1 MQPRFRVPL
10 LTQIIVDK
18 GGFQLQRLFRFFDE
32 LSRGS
37 WEKKYIEGTDFDLTS
52 SPAVV
57 STIRAWIRPYQ
68 DEDRVWSCDLGACYT
83 VASGART
90 GVTATF
96 TGIKFK
102 NTAGLFQPVTG
113 FAMDGTAPYPEQCYA
128 ELNTGNIILKHA
140 SATTTI
146 YGFSAHGIELEEQP
160 DFAE

>member
-1 MQPRFRVPL
+1 MQPRFRVPPK
-10 LTQIIVDK
+10 TQIITED
-18 GGFQLQRLFRFFDE
+18 GFQKDWLFKFFDE

-37 WEKKYIEGTDFDLTS
+37 WKKKYIEGINFDLTS

-68 DEDRVWSCDLGACYT
+68 DDDRLWSCDLGACYT
-83 VASGART
+83 VVSGART

-96 TGIKFK
+96 SGIKFK
-102 NTAGLFQPVTG
+102 NTAGLFQPVNG
-113 FAMDGTAPYPEQCYA
+113 LAMDGTAPYPEQCYA
-128 ELNTGNIILKHA
+128 QLNTGNIILKHA

-146 YGFSAHGIELEEQP
+146 YGFSASGLELEEQP